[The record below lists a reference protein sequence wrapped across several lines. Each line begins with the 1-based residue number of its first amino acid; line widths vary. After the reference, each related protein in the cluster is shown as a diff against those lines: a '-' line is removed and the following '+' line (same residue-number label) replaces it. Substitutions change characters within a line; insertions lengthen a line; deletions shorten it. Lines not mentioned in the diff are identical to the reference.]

1 MNRLSQKSKRA
12 FFLSCRDIGGIQ
24 QVGSPRYLLIS
35 IKDGVKTGKKQ
46 GFYLNFTGNIRSE
59 GRKRIREEESMNE
72 EYELFVSSSGSLKSL
87 KVSLVLSGSLVT
99 SSLDSPGEFFF
110 NIIKVRCLEAHYL
123 LTLLLKSQSLS
134 LSSRYASRL
143 L

>member
-12 FFLSCRDIGGIQ
+12 FFLSCRDLGIQ

-35 IKDGVKTGKKQ
+35 FKDGVKTGKKQ
-46 GFYLNFTGNIRSE
+46 GFYLNFTGNIKSE
-59 GRKRIREEESMNE
+59 GRKRIREEESVNE

-99 SSLDSPGEFFF
+99 SSLGSPGEFFF
-110 NIIKVRCLEAHYL
+110 NIIMVR
-123 LTLLLKSQSLS
+123 
-134 LSSRYASRL
+134 
-143 L
+143 